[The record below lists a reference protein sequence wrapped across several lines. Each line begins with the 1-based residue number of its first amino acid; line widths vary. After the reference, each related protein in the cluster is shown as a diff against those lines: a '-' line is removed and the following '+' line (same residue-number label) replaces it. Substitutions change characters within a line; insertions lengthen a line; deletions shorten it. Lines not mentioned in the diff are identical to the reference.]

1 MNAGSVVRELRGEL
15 AAAGLSGSFLVRDL
29 DSGAE
34 ASIDA
39 DAQYPVASVVKV
51 PLAVAVQE
59 RVARGE
65 LDPAQRLEVQPE
77 ASVGPTGLS
86 RFRFPAVV
94 AVDDL
99 VYLSLCLS
107 DNSATEALFGLVPP
121 EEVAAELQRLGV
133 AGFSVRH
140 GIRDVG
146 ETPAHRLGPQYAH
159 LGVAMAI
166 GAQTEGRGSRVRQL
180 DVTLA
185 NAASARAC
193 ADLLEALWRP
203 SKAAPEAAARVRDLM
218 GANMLRQRLAPDFES
233 DASAWSSKTG
243 TVLNLRHEMGVVD
256 HAGGGSLAV
265 VALTESRVAA
275 VHQPAAEAVIGRVA
289 RELHDLVRGG

>member
-1 MNAGSVVRELRGEL
+1 MRVGAVVGELRAEL
-15 AAAGLSGSFLVRDL
+15 DEAGLEGAFLVRDL
-29 DSGAE
+29 DGGAE
-34 ASIDA
+34 AAIDA
-39 DAQYPVASVVKV
+39 DAAYPVASVVKV
-51 PLAVAVQE
+51 PLALAVQE
-59 RVARGE
+59 RVVRSE
-65 LDPAQRLEVQPE
+65 LDPAMRVEVHPD
-77 ASVGPTGLS
+77 AAVGPTGLS
-86 RFRFPAVV
+86 RFRHPAAV

-121 EEVAAELQRLGV
+121 GEVAGELRRLGV

-140 GIRDVG
+140 SIRDVS
-146 ETPAHRLGPQYAH
+146 ETPAHRLGPRDAH

-166 GAQTEGRGSRVRQL
+166 GARTHGRGSGVRQL
-180 DVTLA
+180 DVSLA

-203 SKAAPEAAARVRDLM
+203 SKADPEAAARVRDLM
-218 GANMLRQRLAPDFES
+218 GANMMRQRLAPDFES
-233 DASAWSSKTG
+233 DASVWSSKTG
-243 TVLNLRHEMGVVD
+243 TVLNLRHEMGVVE
-256 HAGGGSLAV
+256 HADGACLAV

-275 VHQPAAEAVIGRVA
+275 VRQPAAEAVIGRVA